1 MLSDRYVI
9 FCFTVSR
16 VKGAHKKIR
25 HRKFVWTEKESFFV
39 DYAKFMRGIY
49 LENTLFA
56 RVCASRDLVLMKH

>member
-1 MLSDRYVI
+1 MLSARYVI

-25 HRKFVWTEKESFFV
+25 HRKFVWTGKEPFFV

-49 LENTLFA
+49 LEVSLFA
-56 RVCASRDLVLMKH
+56 RLCASRDLALMKH